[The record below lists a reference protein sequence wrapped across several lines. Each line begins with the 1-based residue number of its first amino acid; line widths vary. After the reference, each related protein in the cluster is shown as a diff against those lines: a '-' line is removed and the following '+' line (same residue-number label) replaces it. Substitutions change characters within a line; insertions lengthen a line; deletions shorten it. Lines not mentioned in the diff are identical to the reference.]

1 MWSLGREAILY
12 GYDRRLLALAFPS
25 ITAGEIVTSITL
37 INSSSLN
44 PFVRNVICPNL
55 DSLIGIL
62 PQPDDDIEEA
72 PDVLLHYHGEKI
84 N

>member
-1 MWSLGREAILY
+1 MVMIVDYLLW
-12 GYDRRLLALAFPS
+12 RLLQLLQVKLSP
-25 ITAGEIVTSITL
+25 L
-37 INSSSLN
+37 SLSLTYLSLHH
-44 PFVRNVICPNL
+44 FVRNVICPKL
-55 DSLIGIL
+55 ESLIGIL